1 MFVGL
6 STAKG
11 RKGIFWPKPKTQS
24 ENNPLCVATNWMP
37 IAENVKTIAEGA
49 TTIINPMEKFGEVSS
64 LTSKLLN
71 SYINPN
77 AINLKTE
84 VNHRP
89 AAQEW
94 TVCTP

>member
-1 MFVGL
+1 
-6 STAKG
+6 
-11 RKGIFWPKPKTQS
+11 
-24 ENNPLCVATNWMP
+24 MP
-37 IAENVKTIAEGA
+37 ITENVKTIAEGA
-49 TTIINPMEKFGEVSS
+49 TTIIPCVEKFGEVSS

-71 SYINPN
+71 SYFDPN

-89 AAQEW
+89 AVQEW